1 MRRVVLSILA
11 GVLLATSA
19 SCYGPF
25 RLTKKIHAWNGTLGN
40 DIVEEIVFLAFVIIP
55 VYGVCGFLDGVVLNT
70 IEYWTGNVL
79 IGAADA
85 PVPGEE
91 RRFAGAD
98 GSESVVTY
106 LGEGRVR
113 LEERGVVRVIERT
126 DDGFRL
132 LDANGAELHRAVK
145 TDGGLVVTDGARTLA
160 TLDATALEAGVAGG
174 TDGAIGLALG
184 AAAGAHAAP

>member
-113 LEERGVVRVIERT
+113 LEERGVVRVMRVATPPRRGNCAVAALE
-126 DDGFRL
+126 
-132 LDANGAELHRAVK
+132 RAVP
-145 TDGGLVVTDGARTLA
+145 LSSAWR
-160 TLDATALEAGVAGG
+160 
-174 TDGAIGLALG
+174 G
-184 AAAGAHAAP
+184 AARRSALRAAA